1 MKKLLSLF
9 VLAFTACA
17 MNAQINLQ
25 SAHIKLN
32 YATEREQVGIGAQA
46 RLGITQNLRISPDA
60 IIYFPKNHTTA
71 LDVNANLE
79 YAIPLQSNA
88 SLYPLAGISMV
99 NTRYSY
105 KGISNSNSN
114 TEFGFN
120 LGAGFDYNF
129 SSKNYVN
136 IEYRY
141 TFNDWDFSSFSIG
154 YGFRF

>member
-105 KGISNSNSN
+105 KGISNSN

-154 YGFRF
+154 YGFKF

>member
-46 RLGITQNLRISPDA
+46 RLGITQNLRMSPDA
-60 IIYFPKNHTTA
+60 IIYFPKDHTTA

-105 KGISNSNSN
+105 KGISNSN
-114 TEFGFN
+114 TDFGFN

>member
-32 YATEREQVGIGAQA
+32 YATEREQMGIGAQA

-105 KGISNSNSN
+105 KGISNSN

>member
-105 KGISNSNSN
+105 KGISNSN